1 VTQDG
6 RKKPRS
12 NEKKLVRCLDK
23 RRRHLLRAGSIER
36 AAHLSIG
43 QVLVLARM
51 GWRERIAPVVE
62 ELRAEVRRTRRHGE
76 ALFALYQVVNAV
88 EQGTD
93 VTVAAAGALARL
105 ARRERTNDSS
115 GADSGAGVS
124 ERRSGM
130 EMMQSEQEQELK
142 SERVQEEMAVQK
154 AMAVQ
159 EPYLVSL
166 KSERVQ
172 EPELFSAGEG
182 SRAISV
188 IELAMSRMIA
198 VTIELQAL
206 QAVVTLHGAQ
216 GESPGQTS

>member
-12 NEKKLVRCLDK
+12 SEKKLVRCLDR

-62 ELRAEVRRTRRHGE
+62 ELRAEVLRTRRNGE
-76 ALFALYQVVNAV
+76 ALFALYQVANAV
-88 EQGTD
+88 ERGAD
-93 VTVAAAGALARL
+93 VTEAAAGALARL
-105 ARRERTNDSS
+105 AQRERMNDSS
-115 GADSGAGVS
+115 GANSGAGVS

-130 EMMQSEQEQELK
+130 EMMQSEQELK
-142 SERVQEEMAVQK
+142 SERVQEELAV
-154 AMAVQ
+154 AAEP

-172 EPELFSAGEG
+172 EPELFTAGVG
-182 SRAISV
+182 DRVTSV
-188 IELAMSRMIA
+188 IELVMSRMHP

-206 QAVVTLHGAQ
+206 QMVVTLHGAQ
-216 GESPGQTS
+216 GESPGQTG